1 MAALL
6 KYVPISQVLF
16 GTDYPYVSVTE
27 NVSDLS
33 KIALAADDLKAIESE
48 NATRLVSRL
57 KP

>member
-16 GTDYPYVSVTE
+16 GTDYPFVSVTE

-33 KIALAADDLKAIESE
+33 KIELAANDLKAIETD
-48 NATRLVSRL
+48 NAVRLIARL
-57 KP
+57 RT

>member
-16 GTDYPYVSVTE
+16 GTDYPHVSVTE

-33 KIALAADDLKAIESE
+33 KLGLSADDLKAIESD
-48 NATRLVSRL
+48 NAMRLIARL
-57 KP
+57 NA